1 MITQIYVM
9 RFVVITK
16 NERSLDSDIV
26 KQVADHI
33 KNAGCEITLIAR
45 PRDDSGERI
54 VIPEDADY
62 IITIG
67 GDGTLVRAAQMT
79 FSSGV
84 PLIGV
89 NHGHLGFLCSLDED
103 EVIGAIDTI
112 ISGEVDIEQ
121 RMMLSGYVKR
131 EDGTTTRMES
141 ALNDIVISADDATT
155 VLKFTVYVNGEY
167 LYSIQGD
174 GMIFATP
181 TGSTAYNLS
190 AFGPIVDP
198 KTELILMT
206 PINAH
211 TLGARSIVLDPG
223 DKIELEITPRRSNT
237 RESGH
242 VTYDGTYPVEM
253 SVGDKLCIKKSDMKT
268 KMIRLSELSFLE
280 RMRKKLRESM

>member
-1 MITQIYVM
+1 
-9 RFVVITK
+9 
-16 NERSLDSDIV
+16 
-26 KQVADHI
+26 
-33 KNAGCEITLIAR
+33 
-45 PRDDSGERI
+45 
-54 VIPEDADY
+54 
-62 IITIG
+62 
-67 GDGTLVRAAQMT
+67 
-79 FSSGV
+79 
-84 PLIGV
+84 
-89 NHGHLGFLCSLDED
+89 
-103 EVIGAIDTI
+103 
-112 ISGEVDIEQ
+112 
-121 RMMLSGYVKR
+121 
-131 EDGTTTRMES
+131 
-141 ALNDIVISADDATT
+141 
-155 VLKFTVYVNGEY
+155 
-167 LYSIQGD
+167 
-174 GMIFATP
+174 MIFATP

-223 DKIELEITPRRSNT
+223 DKIELEITPRRSNK